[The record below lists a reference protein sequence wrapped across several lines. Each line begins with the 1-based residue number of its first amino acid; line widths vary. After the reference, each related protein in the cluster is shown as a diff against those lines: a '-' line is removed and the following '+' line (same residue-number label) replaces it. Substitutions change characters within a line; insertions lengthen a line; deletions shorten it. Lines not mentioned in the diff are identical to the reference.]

1 MRRQKPSRRFVV
13 RTVESAFR
21 TTRNLYEVIDTETG
35 RIEDCYASYKA
46 ALSDAVARNRNSGGD
61 HKTTPLAEH
70 AQLLTFTR
78 ALASYG
84 CAGYPACV
92 GQPQRCSPC
101 EASAWLKR
109 RGYSE

>member
-46 ALSDAVARNRNSGGD
+46 ALSGAVARSRR
-61 HKTTPLAEH
+61 
-70 AQLLTFTR
+70 R
-78 ALASYG
+78 AINVEGA
-84 CAGYPACV
+84 
-92 GQPQRCSPC
+92 
-101 EASAWLKR
+101 R
-109 RGYSE
+109 RAALVA